1 MDPSDLGVGGCP
13 KNRLLSVVSGWKGL
27 GVGFGGLLE
36 IGSMLNFFGKSVGA
50 GMLNFSEVALV
61 VMIGVGWG
69 LGMLSFV
76 VSTDAVSD
84 ESVVEAMVGVVG
96 AAVCAMVSGECE

>member
-27 GVGFGGLLE
+27 GLGLGFGDLLE

-50 GMLNFSEVALV
+50 GMLNISEVALV
-61 VMIGVGWG
+61 LMIR
-69 LGMLSFV
+69 
-76 VSTDAVSD
+76 
-84 ESVVEAMVGVVG
+84 
-96 AAVCAMVSGECE
+96 VCLLYTSPSPRD